1 MLGNYLKED
10 MNKATR
16 AEIADLMAKLEDIK
30 IDIENLQSEER
41 DKFDN
46 MPEGLQ
52 QSDNG
57 QKCEAAADAL
67 ETAVSSLEDA
77 IGSLEEA
84 AE

>member
-1 MLGNYLKED
+1 

-16 AEIADLMAKLEDIK
+16 AAIAELVGKLEEIK
-30 IDIENLQSEER
+30 DEIENLQSEEQ

-57 QKCEAAADAL
+57 QKCEAAAIAL
-67 ETAVSSLEDA
+67 EDAVSSLDDA
-77 IGSLEEA
+77 ISSLEEA
-84 AE
+84 SD